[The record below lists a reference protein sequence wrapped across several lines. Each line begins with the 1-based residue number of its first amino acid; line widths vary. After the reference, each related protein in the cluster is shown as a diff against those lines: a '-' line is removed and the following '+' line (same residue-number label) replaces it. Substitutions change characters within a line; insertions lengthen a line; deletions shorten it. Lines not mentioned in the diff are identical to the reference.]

1 MTVIECATSQEAID
15 LLHYCLADG
24 EVRLTKHFREEL
36 KQEDLSVEDAYAV
49 LRRGSIYEPP
59 ELDIKTREWKWRVEG
74 REPSGKWIAII
85 LTFKTI
91 ESVFLITVF
100 SVDIR

>member
-15 LLHYCLADG
+15 LLHYCLSDG

-36 KQEDLSVEDAYAV
+36 KQEDLSVEDVYAV
-49 LRRGSIYEPP
+49 LRGGTIYEPP

-100 SVDIR
+100 SVNVQ